1 MICAGMTSMCGQRHR
16 EIKELCRQIISS
28 QQQEIDQM
36 KAKLVLLRSIIA
48 TNKFVASLKTLWL
61 CI

>member
-36 KAKLVLLRSIIA
+36 KAKLNELY
-48 TNKFVASLKTLWL
+48 
-61 CI
+61 

>member
-1 MICAGMTSMCGQRHR
+1 MICAGMTSMCEQRPR
-16 EIKELCRQIISS
+16 DIKELCRQIISS

-36 KAKLVLLRSIIA
+36 KAKLVLLLSIIA
-48 TNKFVASLKTLWL
+48 TNKFVASLKTLA